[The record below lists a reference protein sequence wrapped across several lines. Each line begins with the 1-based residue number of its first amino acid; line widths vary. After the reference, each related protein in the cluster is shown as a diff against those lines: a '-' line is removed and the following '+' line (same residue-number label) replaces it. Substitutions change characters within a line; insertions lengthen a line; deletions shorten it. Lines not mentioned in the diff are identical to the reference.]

1 MINEF
6 TAHFAQKAVAVITPW
21 LVVAVVVLL
30 ILWLVLLCRQTR
42 LFAKPFSQFIRLPP
56 FGKLVET
63 QRSFFQTHAFVG
75 GMMGVSLTLVS
86 APLLAR
92 CRLTIT

>member
-30 ILWLVLLCRQTR
+30 ILWLVLFCRQTR

-56 FGKLVET
+56 FGKLVVIAAVCLCT
-63 QRSFFQTHAFVG
+63 LFG
-75 GMMGVSLTLVS
+75 GSKEGGNCGGESGE
-86 APLLAR
+86 
-92 CRLTIT
+92 